1 MVKFAR
7 EAEAAGWAVAL
18 RAGTVDA
25 PDGESSLGVWECEAS
40 GTAHDSRQG
49 GESLAVLSLMW
60 TQEDGRKRWTF
71 DTERSGAEFGG
82 RILTGYVTLE
92 DYQRALSQARVRQVD
107 PVAEAAETAAR
118 EAAERAKLEAEDAAK
133 RAEYAADAAEYAR
146 QWERATDRQAERFGD
161 WVADS
166 GVLWLGDYAAAWRTW
181 SATESAAAEAYAA
194 VMAECRAHREEISR
208 LWSVDRMEREHVPDG
223 AALTREAA
231 ESATREVKTL
241 MTRAAEAEG
250 TPGAADMI
258 RREVL
263 PALVSAREAVEAYHA
278 HRAEETREHTLKAA
292 ADADQA
298 RPVVAVPQSDAA
310 ADAPAM
316 STATSDI
323 DTDAVARGVALV
335 DRDRTPSKIEWHRDA
350 PESSAPVD
358 LVTLAREAATRGW
371 SVKVG
376 RSMTGREG
384 LGWALTLSGEVAVPA
399 DGPVTVVY
407 TGMWTGRP
415 KFHRAVKR
423 VGSTRMDR
431 PLMWPEFRKVVR
443 TAELV
448 TTAPEAGQGDAP
460 QATRVATRGE
470 TMARGIAP
478 RAGEDS
484 HSHLGGSG
492 MLGADVVRRAYERAD
507 QGDGAPVAYA
517 ADVVSDPGGVDAWES
532 EGGVL
537 AGGGRPLLICHGKG
551 GGVFPVA
558 FRGPYEGTV
567 RLSRDVRLRRVR
579 GELAAARNRVESAEY
594 IAQERAAWSADMRE
608 VEREARRSA
617 GVLGDHVWL
626 SAEHAGDWRTHAYDV
641 ALAADRAARNA
652 RDAVRALEREESAIV
667 TEQGLAGERVA
678 AAGAHL
684 ARLHAGEVQ
693 AGRGAWLSEDG
704 EAAMV
709 FKLPWD
715 ASHDVEQIPGGVPAD
730 QITGYAAFVDVLGDA
745 VAARD
750 ERRALTAKDVPGR
763 NRMGGHGP
771 DTDLR
776 RAIVNAS
783 KGLDAKPWKA
793 PKVPEAG
800 TPLDAETLATW
811 DTVGDVVAETEAA
824 PGVWL
829 PMAAV
834 SLAEVSMA
842 NGWTV
847 AMQRD
852 GGTVVVRAAGV
863 AVKNGEPLPYELRAV
878 WIDGVWNE
886 DQSGAWVSGRR
897 VTAKRALLWS
907 APVKVGRS
915 GTHQEPSLLSTV
927 QHKAEPG
934 TLGVRTPEWSAPPPA
949 GVSDPGSMEGWED
962 EGGVLANGDTAAVE
976 HPGVT
981 AAAASTDESLSKDGA
996 PVEPLPVPEVTAVST
1011 DEHGVSTWEITGD
1024 ARGRLTMGAEVKVPG
1039 SAVWLRVE
1047 SVRLAHGGWCEVSG
1061 TAVNGMGAGRPWVSE
1076 RVDHSDRSV
1085 PYVVARGHRPPVNAP
1100 KAPEATTALEKPIDA
1115 GVSGGQTNE
1124 EVQADHGAPASA
1136 AEKAVGQD
1144 ATTDQPDGTGTSAT
1158 SQDDGREQQHESAPE
1173 ESPSQD
1179 APASDGDG
1187 LGTVDLF
1194 ESFGLTRPDRVPAPT
1209 PQEEPAPEAD
1219 AASTGV
1225 EDGRM
1230 TVEEVQSEA
1239 AAAEPDAGI
1248 VDERGL
1254 AAAGWRSLAHAA
1266 DLDAAAVLRHYEPL
1280 LEVVGL
1286 SGSDAVSYLTG
1297 ETALDDG
1304 RYDSDTPY
1312 QRLMDDI
1319 GRRADRV
1326 GGISERGRVVTMR
1339 DVSEGRSTLHRHL
1352 MNLTLGVDDVRQ
1364 GREEPLGIDVA
1375 AILADPDARFA
1386 LPDDPQWRLTAA
1398 VPTGKVVV
1406 AHDPETGYAVFNT
1419 YRRRKAGEVLREQ
1432 RFWWDRDAVPE
1443 GVWRPRTDQSED
1455 EQHQAVREL
1464 LAALTA
1470 AGIDHAVHGQ
1480 VFTHSEDPVRHEP
1493 VPSPELQ
1500 KEPEPKTD
1508 NVPIERLAAT
1518 PSRENTDGPAEH
1530 PEAAGEPAP
1539 PSGPDDQQTTAG
1551 DTPAEESTGGAPAET
1566 SAQVLAGMPRNA
1578 GVLFHEAAE
1587 RGWDVRAERHWTGR
1601 AWARRVVIT
1610 GLVMVP
1616 KGLEEVE
1623 HVAAWSEDKGGFMSS
1638 ASSAG
1643 FKDVRSAVAA
1653 QMPVS
1658 REAEESGRTVL
1669 GRDAA
1674 TWVREMTTAAAK
1686 ITAGLADV
1694 RDAYNALD
1702 GTGPVGHRAVE
1713 IAGAAYREAT
1723 DAERRAVDAVKAAR
1737 AWLAESNGEDARGCA
1752 AWRRVIVIAT
1762 QRVTDAAETIAGAL
1776 DRAEC
1781 EELAAPVIAEAQDRL
1796 NAQEAAWRERLAAE
1810 GRTPTARGY
1819 GSLIYMLEDSARDWA
1834 AWFDGYTDN
1843 NGVAHD
1849 PQGDASLSMVA
1860 QYDAWGA
1867 ERAARSNGRQVSFPS
1882 RYTYASNLAHD
1893 RQSAAAVAFALA
1905 VGEHIAA
1912 PDDDDVSP
1920 MVRGTRTLLADIA
1933 AVHRNPKGFATA
1945 NERKH
1950 LADWVTYPHG
1960 DNYRPGAAGF
1970 AEHAPELWE
1979 AYETAARAYTG
1990 VQHFRHALVWDR
2002 KQAAERA
2009 EEIRQADAEGLASL
2023 TAAREARRLSGR
2035 EAEEWAAAVERF
2047 TTARVRVHEAS
2058 TLAAGDVE
2066 RAEACGERVRESDEL
2081 ADDVWSAVRFCRE
2094 AYDDVHRAKRDAD
2107 HYAESAEI
2115 YREAGQLADYVAEC
2129 VRMEDAAQRAESGR
2143 EETLNLY
2150 GCAFEDATRAE
2161 EARQTACAADVAGQV
2176 AAVVEVIAFH
2186 QSPGVVGRVVCQCGA
2201 VHAGYFPLHSRG
2213 LKGEQPSGMA
2223 DLTDWDIDDALAAR
2237 GLVASADR
2245 DQWSRGVLVTTEDG
2259 TAGFATRIPVTMDRR
2274 ATEAHEASRAERQEA
2289 TQAATVEDREPEAVD
2304 DPQPAEAGTPTD
2316 LSPLWAREAV
2326 EARTQAIEFA
2336 AKGTRQPKGFP
2347 VRPVE
2352 GERGV
2357 WECGGR
2363 FYSVSHNGRDESLWG
2378 DGYPNTVHDI
2388 TEVRARRGGFGPAA
2402 PIIGHAHG
2410 TADARKLIRM
2420 YAREVGELITAQGA
2434 EAAREAELERIASLS
2449 GAELA
2454 AEHIERARGMAVAV
2468 ADAAGPSGE
2477 LARRTAAAELAAAEA
2492 HVTRYGTPQADAET
2506 DHQETAVD
2514 AETDRREAQLRA
2526 ALVEGE
2532 TIVPVSYTD
2541 RREPAAGWILTT
2553 AAGHTFRLRPVTYAR
2568 PDEDQWEAGHD
2579 ADGSH
2584 WWAANLDDRPLTA
2597 VLARIREDSATRTKF
2612 AALWARYGHLTA
2624 QAPQF
2629 ETATDRVQ
2637 LEEGVYLVRRFGSI
2651 GLIASCRWGWEHLTD
2666 PDGAQGRTGEDW
2678 SRKGPDNRQ
2687 YVAEWKVWNSAQGA
2701 IPNARLRVVAQ
2712 LTDDMT
2718 GTPDAYC
2725 DASAPYVGKCSAKRS
2740 GARYTVAVVTDQG
2753 AELGRYTVCARC
2765 LSHRLLNEEDGGDG
2779 RTGHR
2784 DVQSLAQALAK
2795 GDPKVCALH
2804 WEQWPDRIAEVAG
2817 QMLSAALDAGEV
2829 APWPAQALADQ
2840 IIAEACEAGDDR
2852 AKREARA
2859 EVKAAGGDAK
2869 AQKRAA
2875 EEAAA
2880 ARQDRAA
2887 LVAGQGAA
2895 GRAFSARIRAES
2907 ASKETARH
2915 LEAGDR
2921 AMAEKA
2927 AGKASEWAGTAIEA
2941 AEAATAAGYGPTED
2955 EARADMEA
2963 ANEAARAAVATLAG
2977 PAGSGVEA
2985 SEATPEPAE
2994 EAPRVVDVTALTV
3007 TPQDRDGEPSRYE
3020 FSVTGPGLTIGEYK
3034 ISHDCQGKDA
3044 RGIIWRAYWHG
3055 VEPSGRWDVISIGSG
3070 EGKASAL
3077 AAVAEHAAE
3086 TGGDLATGFAAARR
3100 MRYDAGLWLLPEV
3113 GESEAIE
3120 YHPDGSWT
3128 ITAETGALYTVRRE
3142 WEGRD
3147 ASNDLAPL
3155 LIEDETGALVASCT
3169 AVDGHM
3175 SAWAPMLERLR
3186 LHARAVADEAPHGA
3200 AVTLG
3205 GPGQSWV
3212 EAWCVCGWTE
3222 RADVAEY
3229 ADRAPAGE
3237 ALVLAHQRA
3246 HDPETSAADS
3256 HAFGA
3261 ETEHAELPPSAIHD
3275 DAPKPAAPAI
3285 PSVYKAVPAA
3295 RAAAVDLAESAW
3307 GVECDRHGPVTVWV
3321 DMHGETCPQHRAGWC
3336 ETRADAEHAAALH
3349 RDAHARRDADVMTP
3363 AEIERAEALGWSAAQ
3378 SDIVDWVA
3386 EGKVGEFPDGFFAL
3400 DVAYDK
3406 PDVSR
3411 KLSRNRV
3418 LNLWASGRLLV
3429 DLDANGARRFTLS
3442 PETEAARKLYNQA
3455 RRLGMIEAAA
3465 KDNSFGVSKAERDAY
3480 PLMSER
3486 RTFDGEEPWQDPP
3499 EHDVRIVCH
3508 DGDNVS
3514 AYNRGHAFYCVC
3526 GWSQYRPEADAAMA
3540 EQIAA
3545 EHANPAPEEAPDAA
3559 PVEELRAYMFNA
3571 GKAGLFVH
3579 VTGPREEHVSADEH
3593 VATSASVESFKVEAL
3608 TGADADTALEAA
3620 GWERSGPWDE
3630 DRSAPVQRAAPA
3642 AEADPAPVVLP
3653 EEPLTL
3659 TADPV
3664 RPALPAGELAETT
3677 NGGRTHLQVLETGEG
3692 VVPQDTGET
3701 KQLGLFG
3708 TDQEDSPKPPAP
3720 PSSESRTVHRG
3731 TLWPGSLVTFTLDD
3745 IDAPKPADRELGPLV
3760 ITGHIYPGYR
3770 PSLGTNSR
3778 AVLLDA
3784 VVRDSAGAEVAAG
3797 DIAVQAMPERV
3808 LLTPAGH
3815 RKDLYPELRGV
3826 TAVRVGDLVAEGG
3839 ARGAAVTAVAYASDP
3854 RGAST
3859 FVTRD
3864 VVTGAEHSFTRLHS
3878 NGLSVVPR
3886 ERRLPKDVAPLF
3898 GEHTSHDTALAD
3910 THTVLESYQALQAA
3924 AALQWPD
3931 GDGPQPELRS
3941 LHTIMS
3947 SISPQGTG
3955 AEAYR
3960 SNAEAMAAARNA
3972 LVPVFAQAGRVA
3984 RYQGHMG
3991 RPLHELGQLLD
4002 IQVYKL
4008 SAFATR
4014 LELQAEAS
4022 VGDAA
4027 RPATVADVTQTETAE
4042 TPADEETRPVRRAPK
4057 QDEKPKHQE
4066 EQDALFYLA
4075 QPEAPTETSPATT
4088 ANADE
4093 ADSDDSPNDTEVGTP
4108 GPGGDRPNTG
4118 EGASSDADDRDGAIL
4133 DDRSHSALNPRGV
4146 HASEPLVDEDAAAGP
4161 RPHSGP
4167 TPGAVSPAVATAP
4180 LEDSRTTVPRARP
4193 ADTPLRPGRLLHADG
4208 TPLVLHLSFPD
4219 KAATSHPV
4227 TAHGAAPAPL
4237 GTGEWQVVLDEKGS
4251 RMIVHPALIS
4261 RQDTPRYPGVE
4272 DPEEVARWEAL
4283 DASEATGED
4292 AAVLPARYVRPGDCL
4307 AMTRRVKDKEITE
4320 YLEVTSLRSHS
4331 PGKRASKGL
4340 EFTLAGPRGG
4350 TRKVTLEPTEHV
4362 TIAHPTAHPAV
4373 TAPADGRPITT
4384 RLLRELW
4391 AEGPQIRQVHDPDT
4405 LQLIADGQFALHQQT
4420 DRSWELLPATTAT
4433 VIWPSEYIYG
4443 FDGEPPWPLAG
4454 FPDADQAKE
4463 FANHLTTL
4471 LRNGGPGSIDF
4482 ASPGFPAAAQTWRSE
4497 DGAPLYLA
4505 LLGERAAFDRAH
4517 GYADSHAAT
4526 EYLKFESGTRR
4537 PQAPA
4542 GHQWAD
4548 RLEAGDVILLEMDD
4562 ELRPFDIR
4570 SRSTSS
4576 SGLVTL
4582 VLDSDDTVLLARN
4595 MTVPSDAT
4603 QPVTA
4608 NGAAYA
4614 DLQAGWAVP
4623 EGAWVELD
4631 PADLDAE
4638 LQRSLEH
4645 PQLREPG
4652 SRVRAKLSARDDDT
4666 YEIRLSQIR
4675 LVTADQERHTLAQDL
4690 VIEQPDLLVRLHP
4703 STAAAEEAPQ
4713 LPSGQTL
4720 TNGSQGPSP
4729 DPAPATTSSRT
4740 TALPPA
4746 DQQSGAAAPGIG
4758 AVRSEDDTPA
4768 LEAAHPNPEEI
4779 ADQQTSTPTTLA
4791 PRPNPDKQR
4800 RAQEIAD
4807 AATAATRAEQVRELW
4822 EAARSESLPPDTP
4835 VDTPDGTKPLRSY
4848 LMVRGQ
4854 NVAAPTAATDT
4865 TSAAEHPAPSPDDKP
4880 PAPDTP
4886 ERPEPHNNAEMAE
4899 PEPVQEATLYELASS
4914 VLGSE
4919 QAPAAPTVLADIDG
4933 ITLYHMVSA
4942 IPPETADADDH
4953 VGSRWLYLGL
4963 TDDTSNPYI
4972 PIAVIS
4978 DTDLSRSA
4986 APDFEH
4992 AVSTWAHAAEPGLV
5006 NLSDTAAPVG
5016 GRSHQEHHAEAAAA
5030 VAKTPDEP
5038 APVDERSI
5046 ARTARQKL
5054 PELPQ
5059 LPQPARRRPSE
5070 AAVTTERNRR
5080 VLRPYEY
5087 AARALRSV
5095 SEGHPVTGDAREDLR
5110 RARHFLGD
5118 VTQALA
5124 EYDSHMPDSAH
5135 ARSVRAQL
5143 DHVCTGIEQ
5152 ALAALPERR
5161 PQLLG
5166 DGPNGGAFLHPWDLA
5181 DEDLISFLGTD
5192 PMAPEGKAKPYTGR
5206 FRRHLMPDLKWDELG
5221 STPVQFE
5228 LMTWNEMR
5236 GEWEADGLERYATI
5250 PVGGFVERLTPTQW
5264 NAWLRPQQSAA
5275 AKLVDEKA
5283 PVQDANGEP
5292 RPPSTSLG
5300 PDTTTL
5306 GRGAGAHGGTGESD
5320 ETQLTASRPENAIDS
5335 DDDVRNGAAQDNDG
5349 GGMTERQSR
5358 EDSVDSQRQG
5368 ATAAR
5373 PEPAPPRADLL
5384 QTHPAG
5390 TDETQATPRPPVE
5403 RAQGSRTEGAA
5414 RREGT
5419 NTPPAGHVGTVT
5431 EKQGIQAA
5439 VSSTEDGARTIR
5451 DRLDRPEDHLN
5462 ALRELFEALAASASG
5477 SSPATVS
5484 ASFGAPAGHETKP
5497 ARQGMPPAL
5506 TRARADLNSH
5516 IEAINDSPRTTPR
5529 LRTELGVLIAQID
5542 QTLPQV
5548 NAIHAS
5554 QRPNL
5559 LNRALDLLVRTA
5571 ERLKDLAAR
5580 LQAPAASQR
5589 IEQLT
5594 ERLRGSR
5601 PQLAAPLLA
5610 PRGDQRLQAYATTQS
5625 TIETQLAT
5633 PDLPLEQRHA
5643 LQEEWLLNRARWHH
5657 HYKANHGE
5665 PPEGLIPQKGNRI
5678 AGYPTPPSLRPR
5690 IIQELGD
5697 YLRRRA
5703 RDLSSV
5709 PATAAQAELFVILA
5723 AAYEKHLPPTSPTT
5737 ASPQPPLSTY
5747 RSSQAADRP
5756 DVRAAARRLAS
5767 EVTRRAAH
5775 TSGAALPPRTG
5786 DRTVAT
5792 QSEQQRT
5799 VHPASA
5805 SAARGPSPT

>member
-25 PDGESSLGVWECEAS
+25 ADGESSLGVWECEAS

-82 RILTGYVTLE
+82 RVLTGYVTLE
-92 DYQRALSQARVRQVD
+92 DYRRTLSQARVRQVD

-118 EAAERAKLEAEDAAK
+118 EAAERAELEAADAAQ

-146 QWERATDRQAERFGD
+146 QWERATDQQAERFGA
-161 WVADS
+161 WAADS

-208 LWSVDRMEREHVPDG
+208 LWSVDRMEREHVPHG
-223 AALTREAA
+223 AALAHEVA

-241 MTRAAEAEG
+241 MARAAKAEG

-263 PALVSAREAVEAYHA
+263 PALVSAREALEAYDA
-278 HRAEETREHTLKAA
+278 HRSEETREHTLRAS
-292 ADADQA
+292 ADADQV
-298 RPVVAVPQSDAA
+298 RPAVAVPQRDAA
-310 ADAPAM
+310 ADAAAPVAPAA
-316 STATSDI
+316 STAASDI
-323 DTDAVARGVALV
+323 DADAVARGTALV
-335 DRDRTPSKIEWHRDA
+335 NRTLSEIEWHRDA

-358 LVTLAREAATRGW
+358 LVTLAREAAGRGW

-384 LGWALTLSGEVAVPA
+384 LGWALSLSGEVAVPA
-399 DGPVTVVY
+399 GGPVTVVY

-448 TTAPEAGQGDAP
+448 TAAPEADQGDAP
-460 QATRVATRGE
+460 QAARAAARGE
-470 TMARGIAP
+470 TIAREVVP

-484 HSHLGGSG
+484 HSHLGESG
-492 MLGADVVRRAYERAD
+492 MLGAVRVE
-507 QGDGAPVAYA
+507 QGAPVAYA

-537 AGGGRPLLICHGKG
+537 EGAGRPLLICHGKG

-567 RLSRDVRLRRVR
+567 RLSRDVRLHTVR
-579 GELAAARNRVESAEY
+579 GELAAARERVESAEF

-608 VEREARRSA
+608 LEREARRSA

-652 RDAVRALEREESAIV
+652 RDAVRALEQEESAIV

-709 FKLPWD
+709 FTLPWD
-715 ASHDVEQIPGGVPAD
+715 ASQDVARIPGGVPAD

-793 PKVPEAG
+793 PKVPETG

-852 GGTVVVRAAGV
+852 GDTV
-863 AVKNGEPLPYELRAV
+863 AVRVAGAAVKKGKPLPYELLAV
-878 WIDGVWNE
+878 WVDGVWSE
-886 DQSGAWVSGRR
+886 DHSAAWVSGRR

-934 TLGVRTPEWSAPPPA
+934 TLGVRTPEWSAPAPA
-949 GVSDPGSMEGWED
+949 GVSDPGSTEGWEG
-962 EGGVLANGDTAAVE
+962 EGGALADGETAPVDD
-976 HPGVT
+976 PGVYVGAT
-981 AAAASTDESLSKDGA
+981 VDGGQFMPAIPTGRREELPPPAIRDEALSQRAYLFNAGKAGLWVHVTGPRDEHTSPAEHMATSDSIAAFAVASLTPEAADAVLSAHGWERRGAWDSDNSA
-996 PVEPLPVPEVTAVST
+996 PVTLV
-1011 DEHGVSTWEITGD
+1011 
-1024 ARGRLTMGAEVKVPG
+1024 
-1039 SAVWLRVE
+1039 
-1047 SVRLAHGGWCEVSG
+1047 
-1061 TAVNGMGAGRPWVSE
+1061 
-1076 RVDHSDRSV
+1076 
-1085 PYVVARGHRPPVNAP
+1085 
-1100 KAPEATTALEKPIDA
+1100 
-1115 GVSGGQTNE
+1115 
-1124 EVQADHGAPASA
+1124 PAS
-1136 AEKAVGQD
+1136 ELR
-1144 ATTDQPDGTGTSAT
+1144 T
-1158 SQDDGREQQHESAPE
+1158 
-1173 ESPSQD
+1173 
-1179 APASDGDG
+1179 PA
-1187 LGTVDLF
+1187 
-1194 ESFGLTRPDRVPAPT
+1194 APT
-1209 PQEEPAPEAD
+1209 PGPAPAPATPTPAPNAPTGEPTASSGDRTEKSPEEITEGATVAEEP
-1219 AASTGV
+1219 
-1225 EDGRM
+1225 
-1230 TVEEVQSEA
+1230 
-1239 AAAEPDAGI
+1239 
-1248 VDERGL
+1248 
-1254 AAAGWRSLAHAA
+1254 
-1266 DLDAAAVLRHYEPL
+1266 
-1280 LEVVGL
+1280 
-1286 SGSDAVSYLTG
+1286 
-1297 ETALDDG
+1297 
-1304 RYDSDTPY
+1304 
-1312 QRLMDDI
+1312 
-1319 GRRADRV
+1319 
-1326 GGISERGRVVTMR
+1326 
-1339 DVSEGRSTLHRHL
+1339 
-1352 MNLTLGVDDVRQ
+1352 
-1364 GREEPLGIDVA
+1364 
-1375 AILADPDARFA
+1375 
-1386 LPDDPQWRLTAA
+1386 
-1398 VPTGKVVV
+1398 
-1406 AHDPETGYAVFNT
+1406 
-1419 YRRRKAGEVLREQ
+1419 
-1432 RFWWDRDAVPE
+1432 
-1443 GVWRPRTDQSED
+1443 
-1455 EQHQAVREL
+1455 
-1464 LAALTA
+1464 
-1470 AGIDHAVHGQ
+1470 
-1480 VFTHSEDPVRHEP
+1480 
-1493 VPSPELQ
+1493 
-1500 KEPEPKTD
+1500 
-1508 NVPIERLAAT
+1508 
-1518 PSRENTDGPAEH
+1518 TDG
-1530 PEAAGEPAP
+1530 EP
-1539 PSGPDDQQTTAG
+1539 T
-1551 DTPAEESTGGAPAET
+1551 ET

-1578 GVLFHEAAE
+1578 GVLFHEAAD
-1587 RGWDVRAERHWTGR
+1587 RGWDVRAERHWTGH
-1601 AWARRVVIT
+1601 AWVRQIVIT

-1623 HVAAWSEDKGGFMSS
+1623 HVAAWSEDKGGYMPS

-1658 REAEESGRTVL
+1658 REAEESGRTVW

-1674 TWVREMTTAAAK
+1674 TWVREMDTAAAK

-1713 IAGAAYREAT
+1713 IAGAAYLEAA

-1737 AWLAESNGEDARGCA
+1737 AWLADSNGEDARGCA
-1752 AWRRVIVIAT
+1752 AWRRVIVLAT
-1762 QRVTDAAETIAGAL
+1762 KRVTDAAERIAGAV

-1796 NAQEAAWRERLAAE
+1796 NAQETAWRERLAAE

-1882 RYTYASNLAHD
+1882 RYTYASNLASD

-1905 VGEHIAA
+1905 VGEYIAA

-1920 MVRGTRTLLADIA
+1920 MGRGTRALLADIA
-1933 AVHRNPKGFATA
+1933 AVRRNPKGFATA

-1950 LADWVTYPHG
+1950 LAEWVTYPHG

-1979 AYETAARAYTG
+1979 AYETAARAYAG

-2002 KQAAERA
+2002 KHAAERA
-2009 EEIRQADAEGLASL
+2009 EEIREADAEGLASL
-2023 TAAREARRLSGR
+2023 TAAREARRVSGR

-2047 TTARVRVHEAS
+2047 TTARVRVNEAS
-2058 TLAAGDVE
+2058 ALAAGDVE

-2094 AYDDVHRAKRDAD
+2094 AYDDVHSAKRDAD
-2107 HYAESAEI
+2107 HYAESAEV
-2115 YREAGQLADYVAEC
+2115 YREAGRLADYVAEC

-2161 EARQTACAADVAGQV
+2161 EARQTACAADVAGQA

-2201 VHAGYFPLHSRG
+2201 VHAGYFPLRSRG
-2213 LKGEQPSGMA
+2213 LRGEQPSGMA

-2237 GLVASADR
+2237 GLAASADR

-2274 ATEAHEASRAERQEA
+2274 AAEAYEASRAERQEVA
-2289 TQAATVEDREPEAVD
+2289 QAAPVEEEVPEVADEPET
-2304 DPQPAEAGTPTD
+2304 AEAGAAPPD
-2316 LSPLWAREAV
+2316 LSPLWASEAV
-2326 EARTQAIEFA
+2326 EARTQAIEFS
-2336 AKGTRQPKGFP
+2336 AKGTRQPKGSP

-2363 FYSVSHNGRDESLWG
+2363 LYSVSHNGRDESLWG

-2420 YAREVGELITAQGA
+2420 YAREVVDLIAAQEAEAG
-2434 EAAREAELERIASLS
+2434 EAARQAESGRIASLS

-2454 AEHIERARGMAVAV
+2454 AEQVERAHGMVATV
-2468 ADAAGPSGE
+2468 ADAVGPSGE

-2492 HVTRYGTPQADAET
+2492 HASRYDTPQADAET
-2506 DHQETAVD
+2506 DGQEAVGD
-2514 AETDRREAQLRA
+2514 VETDVHGAQLRA
-2526 ALVEGE
+2526 ALIEGE
-2532 TIVPVSYTD
+2532 TIAPVSFTD
-2541 RREPAAGWILTT
+2541 RREPSAGWILTT
-2553 AAGHTFRLRPVTYAR
+2553 AGGHTFRLRPVTYSR
-2568 PDEDQWEAGHD
+2568 PDENQWEAGHD
-2579 ADGSH
+2579 GDGSY

-2597 VLARIREDSATRTKF
+2597 VLARIREDSATRTRF
-2612 AALWARYGHLTA
+2612 ASLWARYGHLTA
-2624 QAPQF
+2624 QAPKF
-2629 ETATDRVQ
+2629 ETTTDRVQ

-2687 YVAEWKVWNSAQGA
+2687 YVAEWKIWNLAQGA

-2740 GARYTVAVVTDQG
+2740 GSRYTVAVVTDQG

-2765 LSHRLLNEEDGGDG
+2765 LSHRLLNEEDGRDG

-2804 WEQWPDRIAEVAG
+2804 WQQWPDRIAEVAG

-2921 AMAEKA
+2921 AKAEKA
-2927 AGKASEWAGTAIEA
+2927 AGKASEWAVTAIEA

-2963 ANEAARAAVATLAG
+2963 ATEAARAAVATLTG
-2977 PAGSGVEA
+2977 PAGPGAEGSDA
-2985 SEATPEPAE
+2985 APEPAE
-2994 EAPRVVDVTALTV
+2994 EAPGVVDVNALTV

-3020 FSVTGPGLTIGEYK
+3020 FTVTGPGLTVGEYK

-3044 RGIIWRAYWHG
+3044 RGIMWRAYWHG

-3070 EGKASAL
+3070 EGKGAAL

-3086 TGGDLATGFAAARR
+3086 TGGDLAAGFAAARR
-3100 MRYDAGLWLLPEV
+3100 MHYDAGLWILPDV
-3113 GESEAIE
+3113 GESETIE

-3128 ITAETGALYTVRRE
+3128 ITAETGARYTVRRA

-3155 LIEDETGALVASCT
+3155 LVEDEAGALVASCT
-3169 AVDGHM
+3169 AVDGYM
-3175 SAWAPMLERLR
+3175 SAWVPMLERLR
-3186 LHARAVADEAPHGA
+3186 LHARAVADEVQHRA

-3222 RADVAEY
+3222 RADVAKF

-3237 ALVLAHQRA
+3237 ALALAHQRA
-3246 HDPETSAADS
+3246 HDPQMSAADA
-3256 HAFGA
+3256 HEFGA
-3261 ETEHAELPPSAIHD
+3261 ETEHAELSPSAIHD
-3275 DAPKPAAPAI
+3275 DAHTPAAPAI
-3285 PSVYKAVPAA
+3285 PSVYMAVPAA

-3349 RDAHARRDADVMTP
+3349 LDAHARRDADVMTP
-3363 AEIERAEALGWSAAQ
+3363 AEIERAEALNWSAAQ
-3378 SDIVDWVA
+3378 SDIVNWVA
-3386 EGKVGEFPDGFFAL
+3386 DGKVGEYPDGFFAL

-3411 KLSRNRV
+3411 KLNRNRV
-3418 LNLWASGRLLV
+3418 LNLWASGHLLV
-3429 DLDANGARRFTLS
+3429 DLDTNGARRFTLS

-3455 RRLGMIEAAA
+3455 RRLRMIEAAV

-3486 RTFDGEEPWQDPP
+3486 RTFDGEEPWQEAP
-3499 EHDVRIVCH
+3499 EHDVRIICH
-3508 DGDNVS
+3508 DGDKVS
-3514 AYNRGHAFYCVC
+3514 AYNRGHSLRCVC
-3526 GWSQYRPEADAAMA
+3526 GWIQYRPEADADMA
-3540 EQIAA
+3540 ERLAA
-3545 EHANPAPEEAPDAA
+3545 EHVNSAPEEAPEAA

-3579 VTGPREEHVSADEH
+3579 VTGPRQEHVNADEH

-3608 TGADADTALEAA
+3608 TGADADAALAAA

-3630 DRSAPVQRAAPA
+3630 DRSAPVQRATPA

-3653 EEPLTL
+3653 AEPLTL
-3659 TADPV
+3659 IADPV
-3664 RPALPAGELAETT
+3664 RPALPAGESAETS
-3677 NGGRTHLQVLETGEG
+3677 GGRTRLQVLEAEE
-3692 VVPQDTGET
+3692 PR
-3701 KQLGLFG
+3701 
-3708 TDQEDSPKPPAP
+3708 PA
-3720 PSSESRTVHRG
+3720 RH
-3731 TLWPGSLVTFTLDD
+3731 
-3745 IDAPKPADRELGPLV
+3745 APKP
-3760 ITGHIYPGYR
+3760 
-3770 PSLGTNSR
+3770 
-3778 AVLLDA
+3778 
-3784 VVRDSAGAEVAAG
+3784 
-3797 DIAVQAMPERV
+3797 Q
-3808 LLTPAGH
+3808 
-3815 RKDLYPELRGV
+3815 
-3826 TAVRVGDLVAEGG
+3826 
-3839 ARGAAVTAVAYASDP
+3839 
-3854 RGAST
+3854 
-3859 FVTRD
+3859 
-3864 VVTGAEHSFTRLHS
+3864 
-3878 NGLSVVPR
+3878 
-3886 ERRLPKDVAPLF
+3886 
-3898 GEHTSHDTALAD
+3898 
-3910 THTVLESYQALQAA
+3910 
-3924 AALQWPD
+3924 
-3931 GDGPQPELRS
+3931 
-3941 LHTIMS
+3941 
-3947 SISPQGTG
+3947 
-3955 AEAYR
+3955 
-3960 SNAEAMAAARNA
+3960 
-3972 LVPVFAQAGRVA
+3972 
-3984 RYQGHMG
+3984 
-3991 RPLHELGQLLD
+3991 
-4002 IQVYKL
+4002 
-4008 SAFATR
+4008 
-4014 LELQAEAS
+4014 
-4022 VGDAA
+4022 
-4027 RPATVADVTQTETAE
+4027 
-4042 TPADEETRPVRRAPK
+4042 
-4057 QDEKPKHQE
+4057 EKPKPSEGQQE
-4066 EQDALFYLA
+4066 QGALFDLA
-4075 QPEAPTETSPATT
+4075 QPESQRPVTTPDNALEQDETATARMVANRLPDLPPLPKLAGLSHQDKEAIRRIRKDYEQIRESLDGIRDGNPPTADAREDLRRVREQLDYIAQRLTGELLGDHEQVSVARAGMLDLGTDLDEALQTLPDRAPQPQGDGPNGGTLYHPWDLQDGDLVSFQADDGVNNRIAPYYGTFCGASSTSGSRTLVSYEGREWNEDRQQWENRGIRHTVTMPQRGLVEKFTPEQWDAWRRPDQTSNGSAAADTSTDTAQVPDTPIRQTSPATM
-4088 ANADE
+4088 AKVDGAD
-4093 ADSDDSPNDTEVGTP
+4093 AGDSPNVTEVGTA
-4108 GPGGDRPNTG
+4108 GPGGDRPTTG
-4118 EGASSDADDRDGAIL
+4118 EGGSSDVDDQDGAVL
-4133 DDRSHSALNPRGV
+4133 DVRNNSALNPLEV
-4146 HASEPLVDEDAAAGP
+4146 HASGPLVDVDEDAASGP
-4161 RPHSGP
+4161 RPHPVLTLGEAP
-4167 TPGAVSPAVATAP
+4167 PAVATAP
-4180 LEDSRTTVPRARP
+4180 LEDSRAPVPRARP
-4193 ADTPLRPGRLLHADG
+4193 ADTLLRPGRLLHADG
-4208 TPLVLHLSFPD
+4208 TSLVLHQSFPG

-4227 TAHGAAPAPL
+4227 TAHGAAPAPF
-4237 GTGEWQVVLDEKGS
+4237 GTGEWQVVLDENGS
-4251 RMIVHPALIS
+4251 RMVVHPALIS
-4261 RQDTPRYPGVE
+4261 RQGTPRYPGVE
-4272 DPEEVARWEAL
+4272 DPEEVARWAAL
-4283 DASEATGED
+4283 DGSEASGED
-4292 AAVLPARYVRPGDCL
+4292 VAVLPARYVRPGDRL
-4307 AMTRRVKDKEITE
+4307 AVTRSVKDKEVTE
-4320 YLEVTSLRSHS
+4320 YLEVTRLRSHS
-4331 PGKRASKGL
+4331 PGEQAGSGL

-4350 TRKVTLEPTEHV
+4350 TRRVTLEPTAHV
-4362 TIAHPTAHPAV
+4362 TIAHPTTHPAV

-4405 LQLIADGQFALHQQT
+4405 LKLIADGQFALHQQI

-4454 FPDADQAKE
+4454 FPDADEAKE
-4463 FANHLTTL
+4463 FANRLTSVL
-4471 LRNGGPGSIDF
+4471 CHGGPGTIDF
-4482 ASPGFPAAAQTWRSE
+4482 ASPDFPVAAQTWRTE
-4497 DGAPLYLA
+4497 YGAPLYLA
-4505 LLGERAAFDRAH
+4505 LLGERADFDRSH
-4517 GYADSHAAT
+4517 GRADSHAAT
-4526 EYLKFESGTRR
+4526 EYLKFEAGARR

-4548 RLEAGDVILLEMDD
+4548 QLESGDLVLLEMDD
-4562 ELRPFDIR
+4562 ELRLFDIR
-4570 SRSTSS
+4570 SRTISK
-4576 SGLVTL
+4576 SGLVKL
-4582 VLDSDDTVLLARN
+4582 VLDTDDTVLLARN
-4595 MTVPSDAT
+4595 MTVPSDT
-4603 QPVTA
+4603 TRPVTA
-4608 NGAAYA
+4608 NGVAYA

-4631 PADLDAE
+4631 PVDLDPE

-4645 PQLREPG
+4645 PQLRDPG
-4652 SRVRAKLSARDDDT
+4652 SRIRAKLSTRDDDT
-4666 YEIRLSQIR
+4666 YSIRLSQIR
-4675 LVTADQERHTLAQDL
+4675 LVTAAQERHTLAQDL

-4729 DPAPATTSSRT
+4729 APAPAATSSRP
-4740 TALPPA
+4740 TALPPT
-4746 DQQSGAAAPGIG
+4746 DQLSGAASTGIG
-4758 AVRSEDDTPA
+4758 AVRSEGDTPA
-4768 LEAAHPNPEEI
+4768 PEAAHPNPEET
-4779 ADQQTSTPTTLA
+4779 ADQQAATPATLA
-4791 PRPNPDKQR
+4791 PRPNPDRQR

-4807 AATAATRAEQVRELW
+4807 AATAATRPEQVRELW

-4835 VDTPDGTKPLRSY
+4835 VETPDGTKPLRSY
-4848 LMVRGQ
+4848 LTVRGQ
-4854 NVAAPTAATDT
+4854 DVAARTAATDAT
-4865 TSAAEHPAPSPDDKP
+4865 PAAEHPAPSPDDTP
-4880 PAPDTP
+4880 SASDTP
-4886 ERPEPHNNAEMAE
+4886 ERPEPHNAKMAE
-4899 PEPVQEATLYELASS
+4899 AEPVQEKAALYELANS

-4919 QAPAAPTVLADIDG
+4919 QAPAAPTVLADLNG

-4942 IPPETADADDH
+4942 VPPEAADAQ

-4978 DTDLSRSA
+4978 DADLSRIP

-5016 GRSHQEHHAEAAAA
+5016 GRSQQEHHAAAAA
-5030 VAKTPDEP
+5030 AAAKTSDEP
-5038 APVDERSI
+5038 APLDERSI

-5070 AAVTTERNRR
+5070 AAVTTERDRR
-5080 VLRPYEY
+5080 VLQPYEH
-5087 AARALRSV
+5087 AARALSSV

-5118 VTQALA
+5118 VAQALA

-5143 DHVCTGIEQ
+5143 EDMGTGIEQ
-5152 ALAALPERR
+5152 ALTTLPERR

-5166 DGPNGGAFLHPWDLA
+5166 DGPNGGALLHPWDLA
-5181 DEDLISFLGTD
+5181 GEDLISFLGRD
-5192 PMAPEGKAKPYTGR
+5192 PMEPGDKTKPYTGR
-5206 FRRHLMPDLKWDELG
+5206 FRRLLMPDLKWDELG

-5228 LMTWNEMR
+5228 LVTWNEMR
-5236 GEWEADGLERYATI
+5236 GEWEADGLEHYATI
-5250 PVGGFVERLTPTQW
+5250 PAGGLVERLTPAQW
-5264 NAWLRPQQSAA
+5264 NAWLRPQQPAP
-5275 AKLVDEKA
+5275 AKLVDERE

-5292 RPPSTSLG
+5292 RPPSTSPA
-5300 PDTTTL
+5300 PDTVTPR
-5306 GRGAGAHGGTGESD
+5306 RGARARGGTGESD
-5320 ETQLTASRPENAIDS
+5320 ETQLAAPRPEIAADA
-5335 DDDVRNGAAQDNDG
+5335 DDDVRDGPAQDNDG
-5349 GGMTERQSR
+5349 DDMTERQR
-5358 EDSVDSQRQG
+5358 RDDSVASQRQG
-5368 ATAAR
+5368 STAVR
-5373 PEPAPPRADLL
+5373 PEPSPPRADLL

-5390 TDETQATPRPPVE
+5390 TEATQASPTSPVE
-5403 RAQGSRTEGAA
+5403 RAPESRTEGAD
-5414 RREGT
+5414 RREGV
-5419 NTPPAGHVGTVT
+5419 NAPPAGNVGTVA
-5431 EKQGIQAA
+5431 EKQGLQAA
-5439 VSSTEDGARTIR
+5439 VSTTEDRARRTR
-5451 DRLDRPEDHLN
+5451 DRHDRPEDHLN

-5477 SSPATVS
+5477 SSTSTVN
-5484 ASFGAPAGHETKP
+5484 ASFGAPAAQETKP
-5497 ARQGMPPAL
+5497 ARLGLPPAL
-5506 TRARADLNSH
+5506 TRARADLNTY

-5554 QRPNL
+5554 QRPTL
-5559 LNRALDLLVRTA
+5559 LIRALDLLVRTA

-5580 LQAPAASQR
+5580 LHAPAASQR

-5594 ERLRGSR
+5594 ERLRGTR
-5601 PQLAAPLLA
+5601 PQPAAPLLA
-5610 PRGDQRLQAYATTQS
+5610 PRGDQRLQAYATTQR

-5633 PDLPLEQRHA
+5633 PGLPLEQRHA
-5643 LQEEWLLNRARWHH
+5643 LQEEWLLNRARWHN
-5657 HYKANHGE
+5657 HYKAHHGE
-5665 PPEGLIPQKGNRI
+5665 PPEGLIPQNGNRI
-5678 AGYPTPPSLRPR
+5678 AGYPTTPSLRPR
-5690 IIQELGD
+5690 IIEELGD

-5723 AAYEKHLPPTSPTT
+5723 AAYEKHSPPTSPMS
-5737 ASPQPPLSTY
+5737 ASLQPPLSTV
-5747 RSSQAADRP
+5747 RSKQAADRP

-5767 EVTRRAAH
+5767 EATRRAAH
-5775 TSGAALPPRTG
+5775 TSGAALPPRTS

-5805 SAARGPSPT
+5805 SAGRGPSPT